1 MGLLQGKFLTEFLSQ
16 NTITDG
22 VYSAATWC
30 GGNNKKERLKGL
42 IMATRTKTKN
52 TSTSKKNRL
61 LNRLSKMIDK
71 MELLGN
77 DVMDGQVSAYS
88 IYDRLD
94 DIKTNI
100 EQIHDA
106 LTENTND

>member
-1 MGLLQGKFLTEFLSQ
+1 
-16 NTITDG
+16 
-22 VYSAATWC
+22 
-30 GGNNKKERLKGL
+30 
-42 IMATRTKTKN
+42 MATRTKTKNTSTSKKN